1 MKGNEKEQ
9 EAKKEHQKMII
20 LNDCL
25 LALQSAFEKKRTKH
39 WLFRCVSKSQSKEPH
54 RYSYSYD
61 TFEIEDIMDLSLS
74 T

>member
-39 WLFRCVSKSQSKEPH
+39 WLFRCIASHKAKSHTGTAILMIPLK
-54 RYSYSYD
+54 
-61 TFEIEDIMDLSLS
+61 
-74 T
+74 